1 MSFHAVNTMGGGSR
15 RSRRVQSMQDGGAWY
30 NDVWNGVK
38 KGYRAVKSV
47 HDYVKDNKLASK
59 ILSQIPHPK
68 AQGLAKA
75 AEMAGYGK
83 KRPRKM
89 AGGARRTRIVKKN

>member
-1 MSFHAVNTMGGGSR
+1 MAYHAVNTMRGAGHR
-15 RSRRVQSMQDGGAWY
+15 RRVAGAMDGGAWY
-30 NDVWNGVK
+30 DSVWNGVK
-38 KGYRAVKSV
+38 KGYNAVKSV

-68 AQGLAKA
+68 AQALAKG

-83 KRPRKM
+83 RRPRKI
-89 AGGARRTRIVKKN
+89 AGGRKKKRVAGKT